1 MYCLFPAPHP
11 KNFRRLIVNIIL
23 MIKACRGFRSALK
36 GFAGFDLIEKD
47 CRRQIEGDIKSAN
60 IVFDRHEF
68 SVSKEHFPFRAI
80 QITKKPPTWRTES
93 EIKHLRNRLQLLESF
108 HQYSPTLQ
116 YLLAKVIRFERFGR
130 RRVVIKKGHEA
141 TAFYFIYYGTVAIT
155 DDDDGSS
162 AFVETAPTTIQR
174 GASFGEI
181 ALLQKTKRIATVV
194 CMEETELLVVDKKDF
209 FAYKLDKELQRE
221 FKVRYDY
228 LRAIDLFQTLPDSSI
243 DKIAN
248 YCKVERFYC
257 GQVITTDLAETHS
270 MVFITKGICEVLRLV
285 NLSTC
290 PSYQK
295 WITKQLHFPKNK
307 ISTKERQHMNSDIAC
322 VDRFKSSMWNSYSG
336 HKLRDLKTYYLQRKN
351 LSCENYKSYEKQICR
366 SSKNCRSVVIDEQKP
381 EKSIL
386 HEPVPSEEEEMVQ
399 NVVSGVFR
407 QKSYSTAYGE
417 MPNSVAA
424 AVYIRLDQLYK
435 GDYLVNLDD
444 NRVIVM
450 VSQGVEL
457 IRLKKEKIEAWAD
470 DIILMKLNKLKV
482 KYPSD
487 DELCQ
492 IFLRQNAW
500 EMFKKDLLKLV
511 MEPKLMKMVHPPHP
525 CPTAEVYDSWS
536 LNQEGILDLSSLCY
550 RIPRPPPKLNYV
562 PIQLTQT
569 RESLPVILPK
579 LIHGISVVRP
589 NLDGAF

>member
-1 MYCLFPAPHP
+1 MPVLFQPHLEAGYRDKLVNYKRGI

-108 HQYSPTLQ
+108 RQYSPTLQ

-295 WITKQLHFPKNK
+295 WIIKQLHFPKNK
-307 ISTKERQHMNSDIAC
+307 ISTKERYHMNSGMLHVDFFKGVILDILC
-322 VDRFKSSMWNSYSG
+322 VSRHDREGCQDHHQPIYCW
-336 HKLRDLKTYYLQRKN
+336 YLQC
-351 LSCENYKSYEKQICR
+351 LSEFRGHVIKRLVAPTRFGICP
-366 SSKNCRSVVIDEQKP
+366 C
-381 EKSIL
+381 
-386 HEPVPSEEEEMVQ
+386 
-399 NVVSGVFR
+399 
-407 QKSYSTAYGE
+407 
-417 MPNSVAA
+417 
-424 AVYIRLDQLYK
+424 
-435 GDYLVNLDD
+435 
-444 NRVIVM
+444 
-450 VSQGVEL
+450 
-457 IRLKKEKIEAWAD
+457 
-470 DIILMKLNKLKV
+470 
-482 KYPSD
+482 D

-550 RIPRPPPKLNYV
+550 RIPRPPPKLKYV

-569 RESLPVILPK
+569 RESLPVVLPK